1 MGFDPHRKHRAS
13 SFDYLFVAAAF
24 VVVIGLVAWAL
35 AG

>member
-13 SFDYLFVAAAF
+13 TFDYFFVAAAF
-24 VVVIGLVAWAL
+24 VVVIGLVAWAF